1 VSRMFDI
8 SYGRSSSVFG
18 LSNCLVRRAGS
29 VVRSAER
36 SNTIFSASMHAP
48 TLIISYP
55 YNFNTARDDI
65 RAGRSPL
72 VPGTASMDL
81 SDEQANYI
89 SSYPESPSKA

>member
-1 VSRMFDI
+1 MSRMFDI
-8 SYGRSSSVFG
+8 SYGRSSSVFE
-18 LSNCLVRRAGS
+18 LSNCLVRRAVS

-36 SNTIFSASMHAP
+36 SNAIFSALSTP

-55 YNFNTARDDI
+55 YNFNTTRDDI

-81 SDEQANYI
+81 SDEHANYI
-89 SSYPESPSKA
+89 SSYPESLSKA